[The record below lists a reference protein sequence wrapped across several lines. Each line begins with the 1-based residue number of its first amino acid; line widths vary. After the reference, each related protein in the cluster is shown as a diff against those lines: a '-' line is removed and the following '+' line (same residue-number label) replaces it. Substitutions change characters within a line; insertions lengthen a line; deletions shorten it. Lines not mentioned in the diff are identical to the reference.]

1 MQTPIL
7 LSRWMKILHIANFG
21 FNKQGAHFYCT
32 DRKISAGLIEN
43 GHFVYDF
50 SFRDMARMGTIF
62 KTKKLGASWANKEV
76 LKVVDNLEPDLVLI
90 GHSDL
95 MSPNVLKEIKQ
106 QFPQIKIAFWYVD
119 WLCEALK
126 SNFIYDFLP
135 FADAIFC
142 TTGGELLEQYK
153 TNNKK
158 VAYIPNMV
166 NPAVESQ
173 RQFEKEYF
181 SNELVF
187 LGTIEKNSLREKF
200 ITDIAQS
207 LGKQMKCFG
216 TFENN
221 AVYGAEYM
229 KVLSN
234 SRMGLNYSRRN
245 DMELYS
251 SDRIAQLTGNGLL
264 TFCPQIPNFNL
275 LYADDEV
282 VYFKNAQDFVE
293 KFKLY
298 SQDTELSKYVARK
311 GWEKAHRA
319 YNGKRVTKFML
330 ETIYGDTYSEEY
342 EWASYV
348 Y

>member
-1 MQTPIL
+1 
-7 LSRWMKILHIANFG
+7 MKILHIANFG
-21 FNKQGAHFYCT
+21 FNKHGAHFYCT

-76 LKVVDNLEPDLVLI
+76 LKIVDNLEPDLVLI

-106 QFPQIKIAFWYVD
+106 HYPKTKIAFWYVD
-119 WLCEALK
+119 WLCEEPK
-126 SNFIYDFLP
+126 SHFIYDFLP
-135 FADAIFC
+135 FSDAIFC

-153 TNNKK
+153 MNNNK

-166 NPAVESQ
+166 NKAVESL
-173 RQFEKEYF
+173 RQFEKENF

-187 LGTIEKNSLREKF
+187 LGTIEKNSMREKF
-200 ITDIAQS
+200 IIEVAQS
-207 LGKQMKCFG
+207 LQQQMKCFG

-221 AVYGAEYM
+221 SVYGAEYI
-229 KVLSN
+229 KVLSE

-275 LYADDEV
+275 LYNEDEV
-282 VYFKNAQDFVE
+282 VYFNSPQDLVE
-293 KFKLY
+293 KFKVY
-298 SQDTELSKYVARK
+298 SHDAELLKSVAKK
-311 GWEKAHRA
+311 GWDKTHQS
-319 YNGKRVTKFML
+319 YNCKRVTKFML
-330 ETIYGDTYSEEY
+330 ETIYGEPYSEEY
-342 EWASYV
+342 EWMNYV

>member
-1 MQTPIL
+1 
-7 LSRWMKILHIANFG
+7 MKILHIANFG

-32 DRKISAGLIEN
+32 DRKISAGLTEN

-62 KTKKLGASWANKEV
+62 KTKKLGANWANKEV
-76 LKVVDNLEPDLVLI
+76 LKVVDNLEPDLVLV

-106 QFPQIKIAFWYVD
+106 RYPQTKIAFWYVD
-119 WLCEALK
+119 WLCEEPK
-126 SNFIYDFLP
+126 SSFIYDFLP
-135 FADAIFC
+135 YADAIFC
-142 TTGGELLEQYK
+142 TTGGELLKQYK
-153 TNNKK
+153 TDNKK

-166 NPAVESQ
+166 NSAVESL
-173 RQFEKEYF
+173 RQFEKDNYA
-181 SNELVF
+181 NELVF

-200 ITDIAQS
+200 IFDTAQN
-207 LGKQMKCFG
+207 LGIKMKCFG

-221 AVYGAEYM
+221 SVYGSEYI
-229 KVLSN
+229 KVLSQ

-245 DMELYS
+245 DIELYS

-264 TFCPQIPNFNL
+264 TFCPNIPNFNL
-275 LYADDEV
+275 LYTDDEL
-282 VYFKNAQDFVE
+282 VYFENAQDLLE
-293 KFKLY
+293 KFKVY
-298 SQDTELSKYVARK
+298 SEDINLSRSVAKK
-311 GWEKAHRA
+311 GWEKTHRA
-319 YNGKRVTKFML
+319 YNCKRVTKFML
-330 ETIYGDTYSEEY
+330 ETIYGDTCSEKY